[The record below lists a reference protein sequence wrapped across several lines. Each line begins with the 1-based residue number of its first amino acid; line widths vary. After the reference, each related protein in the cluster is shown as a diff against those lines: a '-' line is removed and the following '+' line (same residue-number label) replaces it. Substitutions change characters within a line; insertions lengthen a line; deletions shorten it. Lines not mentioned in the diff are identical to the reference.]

1 MKKIAVL
8 AVFIF
13 SSAYVV
19 PLKAEKNEITD
30 ARIAA
35 ETDAQTDA
43 EHNAKS
49 GQSSKASGIANH
61 TFR

>member
-13 SSAYVV
+13 SYAYVA
-19 PLKAEKNEITD
+19 PLKAEKNEIVD

-35 ETDAQTDA
+35 ETDA
-43 EHNAKS
+43 
-49 GQSSKASGIANH
+49 
-61 TFR
+61 